1 MAPAVK
7 DYYEMLGVNKNASQ
21 DEIKKA
27 FRKLARK
34 YHPDLNPGDK
44 TSEHKFKEINEAYS
58 VSAMKRNGLIM
69 TSSANLLLKRAD
81 SGMKGQGLIS
91 ARPLILADSEMFFP
105 TSSEQTE
112 GMDNSPEKAL
122 ICPWLLNS
130 LWKMHSQ
137 ALHVLLPLQEKPRA
151 GYAMEQALSPIKHV
165 IDAREAE
172 SFRHQKVFSG
182 CPSHAHHAEEAAE
195 RLRKHA
201 KRVTAG
207 ENTPDRD
214 DKG

>member
-1 MAPAVK
+1 
-7 DYYEMLGVNKNASQ
+7 MLG
-21 DEIKKA
+21 DEKKRA
-27 FRKLARK
+27 DYDQFGKS
-34 YHPDLNPGDK
+34 P
-44 TSEHKFKEINEAYS
+44 
-58 VSAMKRNGLIM
+58 
-69 TSSANLLLKRAD
+69 LKQAD

-112 GMDNSPEKAL
+112 GMDNLPEKAL
-122 ICPWLLNS
+122 ICSWLLNS

-172 SFRHQKVFSG
+172 SFRHQKVFFRMSQSCTSCGGSG
-182 CPSHAHHAEEAAE
+182 
-195 RLRKHA
+195 RKITKTCKACNGRGKHF
-201 KRVTAG
+201 RQ
-207 ENTPDRD
+207 RR
-214 DKG
+214 

>member
-7 DYYEMLGVNKNASQ
+7 DYYEMLGVNKTASQ
-21 DEIKKA
+21 DEIK
-27 FRKLARK
+27 RRTGKLARK

-58 VSAMKRNGLIM
+58 VLGDEKSGLIM
-69 TSSANLLLKRAD
+69 TSSANLLLRRAD

-112 GMDNSPEKAL
+112 GMGNSPEKAL
-122 ICPWLLNS
+122 ICSWLLNS

-137 ALHVLLPLQEKPRA
+137 ALRVPLPLQEKPRA
-151 GYAMEQALSPIKHV
+151 GYAMEQALSPIKHA
-165 IDAREAE
+165 IDAREAG
-172 SFRHQKVFSG
+172 SFKHQKVFSG
-182 CPSHAHHAEEAAE
+182 CPRHAHHAEEAE
-195 RLRKHA
+195 GRLRKHA
-201 KRVTAG
+201 RRVTAG
-207 ENTPDRD
+207 EKHSRQIQ
-214 DKG
+214 